1 MNSNNIGCLIV
12 INDFNC
18 IIMISAFGK
27 CMRKIRGDESLR
39 SFAKRLDI
47 TPSFEKLI
55 NTYKILENAIR
66 EEY

>member
-1 MNSNNIGCLIV
+1 
-12 INDFNC
+12 
-18 IIMISAFGK
+18 
-27 CMRKIRGDESLR
+27 MRKIRGDESLR